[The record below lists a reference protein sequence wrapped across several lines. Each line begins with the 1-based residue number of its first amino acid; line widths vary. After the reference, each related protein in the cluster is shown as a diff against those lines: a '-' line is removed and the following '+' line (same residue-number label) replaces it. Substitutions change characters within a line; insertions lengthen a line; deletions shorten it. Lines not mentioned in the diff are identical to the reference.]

1 MLAAKMV
8 SGEPDAAAILTRM
21 AEVVGVAFQKM
32 VARGVELQVETQ
44 ILAIADDGPHCG
56 IS

>member
-32 VARGVELQVETQ
+32 VARGVELQV